1 MLLPPMTYDMMLL
14 GTTTLRCTGQ
24 HMLISQGKQATLPQ
38 CEIRQWA

>member
-1 MLLPPMTYDMMLL
+1 MLLLPMTYDMMLL
-14 GTTTLRCTGQ
+14 SIITLRCTGQ